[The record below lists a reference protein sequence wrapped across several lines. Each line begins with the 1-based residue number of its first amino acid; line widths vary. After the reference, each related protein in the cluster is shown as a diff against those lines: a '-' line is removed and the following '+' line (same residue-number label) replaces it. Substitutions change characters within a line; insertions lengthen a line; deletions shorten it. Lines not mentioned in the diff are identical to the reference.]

1 METIYRVIIQPKGI
15 ASNQLAKSIGVTQ
28 TTAWKMLHRIREMLK
43 EYNVDV
49 KLSGIVQADEAFIGG
64 KNKNRHWDK
73 KVKNSQGRS
82 FKDKTPVLGL
92 LQQEEYEYVERPHK
106 KITGRTVR
114 DKIITRRGR
123 LFCKVIPDTK
133 GKHIRPIVYQMVERG
148 SILVSDEWQG
158 YNGLDGTY
166 QHEIVNHIAK
176 QYVNEAG
183 FTSNAVE
190 NRWSILKRMIIGTY
204 HKVSRKYLQR
214 YVDELVFRQN
224 NRHLKGYELLAA
236 AMQNCGR

>member
-1 METIYRVIIQPKGI
+1 
-15 ASNQLAKSIGVTQ
+15 
-28 TTAWKMLHRIREMLK
+28 MLK